1 MIFGGF
7 TEGTRV
13 NSIKQAQL
21 NLPNTVAYQTLHNGS
36 GSSASALPIQRN
48 AHTAVANGNSVFVF
62 GGQDEDNNK
71 LGDLWEFNLTTK
83 QWAKISSFSG
93 QEFARSGHTAVST
106 TPQAIE
112 KFEKTPVDDDADHA
126 RETLRTLIDKGNE
139 AIDGILHI
147 AKNSDH
153 PRAYEVAGQLIKT
166 VSDTAKD
173 LLEVQK
179 RKKDLEK
186 EDKPKIQTQNNL
198 FVGSTHELLKAMKQ
212 AQQPEQIESGND

>member
-1 MIFGGF
+1 MTFDNLNDKF
-7 TEGTRV
+7 NVMKTEDEV
-13 NSIKQAQL
+13 
-21 NLPNTVAYQTLHNGS
+21 
-36 GSSASALPIQRN
+36 
-48 AHTAVANGNSVFVF
+48 TA
-62 GGQDEDNNK
+62 
-71 LGDLWEFNLTTK
+71 
-83 QWAKISSFSG
+83 
-93 QEFARSGHTAVST
+93 
-106 TPQAIE
+106 AI
-112 KFEKTPVDDDADHA
+112 TPVPLDDDAAHA
-126 RETLRTLIDKGNE
+126 RETLRNLIDKGNE

-212 AQQPEQIESGND
+212 ANTPVEIEKIDD

>member
-1 MIFGGF
+1 MF
-7 TEGTRV
+7 E
-13 NSIKQAQL
+13 
-21 NLPNTVAYQTLHNGS
+21 NLDDKFQ
-36 GSSASALPIQRN
+36 
-48 AHTAVANGNSVFVF
+48 VAN
-62 GGQDEDNNK
+62 
-71 LGDLWEFNLTTK
+71 
-83 QWAKISSFSG
+83 
-93 QEFARSGHTAVST
+93 T
-106 TPQAIE
+106 TPETLEKIE
-112 KFEKTPVDDDADHA
+112 TAPIDDDAEHA

-179 RKKDLEK
+179 RKKDLQK
-186 EDKPKIQTQNNL
+186 EEKPKIQTQNNL

-212 AQQPEQIESGND
+212 AKQPIEGIEIHDTK

>member
-1 MIFGGF
+1 MF
-7 TEGTRV
+7 E
-13 NSIKQAQL
+13 
-21 NLPNTVAYQTLHNGS
+21 NL
-36 GSSASALPIQRN
+36 
-48 AHTAVANGNSVFVF
+48 
-62 GGQDEDNNK
+62 DEK
-71 LGDLWEFNLTTK
+71 FEV
-83 QWAKISSFSG
+83 
-93 QEFARSGHTAVST
+93 VST

>member
-1 MIFGGF
+1 MF
-7 TEGTRV
+7 E
-13 NSIKQAQL
+13 
-21 NLPNTVAYQTLHNGS
+21 NL
-36 GSSASALPIQRN
+36 
-48 AHTAVANGNSVFVF
+48 
-62 GGQDEDNNK
+62 DEK
-71 LGDLWEFNLTTK
+71 FEV
-83 QWAKISSFSG
+83 
-93 QEFARSGHTAVST
+93 VST

-212 AQQPEQIESGND
+212 AQEPIQIESSND

>member
-1 MIFGGF
+1 MTFDNLNDKFNVTKIENE
-7 TEGTRV
+7 TEV
-13 NSIKQAQL
+13 I
-21 NLPNTVAYQTLHNGS
+21 V
-36 GSSASALPIQRN
+36 
-48 AHTAVANGNSVFVF
+48 
-62 GGQDEDNNK
+62 
-71 LGDLWEFNLTTK
+71 
-83 QWAKISSFSG
+83 
-93 QEFARSGHTAVST
+93 
-106 TPQAIE
+106 
-112 KFEKTPVDDDADHA
+112 PVPLEDDAAHA
-126 RETLRTLIDKGNE
+126 RETLRNLIDKGNE

-186 EDKPKIQTQNNL
+186 EEKPRIQTQNNL

-212 AQQPEQIESGND
+212 AQEPIQIESSND

>member
-1 MIFGGF
+1 MTFD
-7 TEGTRV
+7 
-13 NSIKQAQL
+13 NL
-21 NLPNTVAYQTLHNGS
+21 NDKFNVTKIEDET
-36 GSSASALPIQRN
+36 
-48 AHTAVANGNSVFVF
+48 SVIVP
-62 GGQDEDNNK
+62 
-71 LGDLWEFNLTTK
+71 
-83 QWAKISSFSG
+83 
-93 QEFARSGHTAVST
+93 VSV
-106 TPQAIE
+106 E
-112 KFEKTPVDDDADHA
+112 DDAAHA
-126 RETLRTLIDKGNE
+126 RETLRNLIDKGNE

-212 AQQPEQIESGND
+212 AQEPIQIESSND

>member
-1 MIFGGF
+1 MF
-7 TEGTRV
+7 E
-13 NSIKQAQL
+13 
-21 NLPNTVAYQTLHNGS
+21 NLDDKFEV
-36 GSSASALPIQRN
+36 
-48 AHTAVANGNSVFVF
+48 
-62 GGQDEDNNK
+62 
-71 LGDLWEFNLTTK
+71 
-83 QWAKISSFSG
+83 
-93 QEFARSGHTAVST
+93 VST
-106 TPQAIE
+106 TPQSLE

-186 EDKPKIQTQNNL
+186 EEKPKIQTQNNL

-212 AQQPEQIESGND
+212 AKEPIQIENTDD

>member
-1 MIFGGF
+1 MFDDLDEKF
-7 TEGTRV
+7 NVVPTEPM
-13 NSIKQAQL
+13 SIEKAEKKDIEDD
-21 NLPNTVAYQTLHNGS
+21 AEHARDTLHS
-36 GSSASALPIQRN
+36 
-48 AHTAVANGNSVFVF
+48 
-62 GGQDEDNNK
+62 
-71 LGDLWEFNLTTK
+71 
-83 QWAKISSFSG
+83 
-93 QEFARSGHTAVST
+93 
-106 TPQAIE
+106 
-112 KFEKTPVDDDADHA
+112 
-126 RETLRTLIDKGNE
+126 LIDKGNE

>member
-1 MIFGGF
+1 MTFDNLNDKFNVTKIENE
-7 TEGTRV
+7 TEV
-13 NSIKQAQL
+13 I
-21 NLPNTVAYQTLHNGS
+21 V
-36 GSSASALPIQRN
+36 
-48 AHTAVANGNSVFVF
+48 
-62 GGQDEDNNK
+62 
-71 LGDLWEFNLTTK
+71 
-83 QWAKISSFSG
+83 
-93 QEFARSGHTAVST
+93 
-106 TPQAIE
+106 
-112 KFEKTPVDDDADHA
+112 PVPLDDDAAHA
-126 RETLRTLIDKGNE
+126 RETLRNLIDKGNE

-212 AQQPEQIESGND
+212 AQEPVTIEDPNAG

>member
-1 MIFGGF
+1 MTFDNLNDKF
-7 TEGTRV
+7 NVMKTEEET
-13 NSIKQAQL
+13 
-21 NLPNTVAYQTLHNGS
+21 
-36 GSSASALPIQRN
+36 
-48 AHTAVANGNSVFVF
+48 TAIVSVP
-62 GGQDEDNNK
+62 
-71 LGDLWEFNLTTK
+71 L
-83 QWAKISSFSG
+83 
-93 QEFARSGHTAVST
+93 
-106 TPQAIE
+106 
-112 KFEKTPVDDDADHA
+112 DDDAAHA
-126 RETLRTLIDKGNE
+126 RETLRNLIDKGNE

-198 FVGSTHELLKAMKQ
+198 FVGSTHDLLKAMKQ
-212 AQQPEQIESGND
+212 AVEPVKIEEVND

>member
-1 MIFGGF
+1 MF
-7 TEGTRV
+7 E
-13 NSIKQAQL
+13 
-21 NLPNTVAYQTLHNGS
+21 NLDDKFEV
-36 GSSASALPIQRN
+36 
-48 AHTAVANGNSVFVF
+48 
-62 GGQDEDNNK
+62 
-71 LGDLWEFNLTTK
+71 
-83 QWAKISSFSG
+83 
-93 QEFARSGHTAVST
+93 VST

-153 PRAYEVAGQLIKT
+153 PRAYEVAGQLLQT

>member
-1 MIFGGF
+1 MTFNNLDEKFG
-7 TEGTRV
+7 V
-13 NSIKQAQL
+13 
-21 NLPNTVAYQTLHNGS
+21 
-36 GSSASALPIQRN
+36 
-48 AHTAVANGNSVFVF
+48 
-62 GGQDEDNNK
+62 
-71 LGDLWEFNLTTK
+71 
-83 QWAKISSFSG
+83 
-93 QEFARSGHTAVST
+93 VST
-106 TPQAIE
+106 TNEDSDKSIL
-112 KFEKTPVDDDADHA
+112 PVVEDDAQHA
-126 RETLRTLIDKGNE
+126 RETLRNLIDKGNE

-173 LLEVQK
+173 LLEIQK

-212 AQQPEQIESGND
+212 ASNPIAIQDVND

>member
-1 MIFGGF
+1 MTFTNLDEKFG
-7 TEGTRV
+7 V
-13 NSIKQAQL
+13 
-21 NLPNTVAYQTLHNGS
+21 
-36 GSSASALPIQRN
+36 
-48 AHTAVANGNSVFVF
+48 
-62 GGQDEDNNK
+62 
-71 LGDLWEFNLTTK
+71 
-83 QWAKISSFSG
+83 
-93 QEFARSGHTAVST
+93 VST
-106 TPQAIE
+106 TNEESNTSIL
-112 KFEKTPVDDDADHA
+112 PVVEDDAQHA
-126 RETLRTLIDKGNE
+126 RETLRNLIDKGNE

-173 LLEVQK
+173 LLEIQK

-212 AQQPEQIESGND
+212 ASNPIAIQDVND

>member
-1 MIFGGF
+1 MTFDSLDEKF
-7 TEGTRV
+7 
-13 NSIKQAQL
+13 N
-21 NLPNTVAYQTLHNGS
+21 VA
-36 GSSASALPIQRN
+36 P
-48 AHTAVANGNSVFVF
+48 
-62 GGQDEDNNK
+62 
-71 LGDLWEFNLTTK
+71 
-83 QWAKISSFSG
+83 
-93 QEFARSGHTAVST
+93 T
-106 TPQAIE
+106 TPEELNTLNA
-112 KFEKTPVDDDADHA
+112 PVVEDDAAHA
-126 RETLRTLIDKGNE
+126 RETLRTLISKGNE

-186 EDKPKIQTQNNL
+186 DDKPKIQTQNNL

-212 AQQPEQIESGND
+212 AQQPIQLESTDDGV